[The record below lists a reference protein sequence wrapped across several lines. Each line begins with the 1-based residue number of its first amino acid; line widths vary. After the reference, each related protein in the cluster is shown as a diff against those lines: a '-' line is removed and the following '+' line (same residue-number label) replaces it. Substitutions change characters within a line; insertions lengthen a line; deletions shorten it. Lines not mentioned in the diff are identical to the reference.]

1 MAANIL
7 KSVLLGGL
15 LTFGFAQAHAG
26 EYESAKACLVV
37 YVKVASDEPNLT
49 IACDGVRLA
58 TDTVAIESQLPD
70 PAAFKAGL
78 MANFVKMVN
87 ETGAKT
93 CNIYEVDTTWWAN
106 CSR

>member
-1 MAANIL
+1 MTANLL

-15 LTFGFAQAHAG
+15 LTFGFAPAQAGAQ
-26 EYESAKACLVV
+26 EAAKACLIV
-37 YVKVASDEPNLT
+37 YVKVATDGPNRT

-58 TDTVAIESQLPD
+58 TATVVIESQLPD
-70 PAAFKAGL
+70 PAAFNTRLLK
-78 MANFVKMVN
+78 NFIAMVN

-93 CNIYEVDTTWWAN
+93 CNVYEVDTTWWAN